1 MKDAK
6 IKVISYAGYK
16 AEERPKAFILH
27 ERKIRVH
34 KISARWREEDKDCFK
49 VASADGNTY
58 LIRYA
63 RRDDVWDA
71 KKLRPNRSIA
81 WTKVSMKEET
91 G

>member
-1 MKDAK
+1 MTL
-6 IKVISYAGYK
+6 KVISYAGYK

-27 ERKIRVH
+27 EQKIKVH
-34 KISARWREEDKDCFK
+34 KISAQWREEDRDCFR
-49 VASADGNTY
+49 VVSADGNTY
-58 LIRYA
+58 LLCYA

-71 KKLRPNRSIA
+71 EKLGPNRSIP